1 MSSNTLIECQDKVLE
16 ILLDML
22 RTDLS
27 PAQSDQIMCKV
38 QAELIRVYQLG
49 LADASAAYEKER
61 RDRKWAIDY
70 WFNRQI
76 GG

>member
-16 ILLDML
+16 ILLDTL
-22 RTDLS
+22 STNLS
-27 PAQSDQIMCKV
+27 PAQTDQIMCKV
-38 QAELIRVYQLG
+38 QAELIRAYRLG

-61 RDRKWAIDY
+61 SDRALAIDY

-76 GG
+76 GR